1 MEIWLKHGKEK
12 IKLPFLPSGY
22 DIQSPQNNETVTTV
36 NGKETT
42 LIGKKGLRSVSWSSW
57 FPKGKPSYLQKKSGY
72 TGKPWGYINKI
83 GKMKGKV
90 ITLVMTGTNVNFQAT
105 IENFNYGEKDG
116 SGDVEYS
123 IELKE
128 YPKLQTKKKTTIQKE
143 TTKTNST
150 KAKKA
155 DTKTNTKE
163 VKTKTYIVRQGDT
176 LTGIAKKQT
185 GTSANWKAI
194 YNANKKIIGSNP
206 NKIYPGQKLVIKV

>member
-12 IKLPFLPSGY
+12 IKLPFLPSSY

-36 NGKETT
+36 NGKEIT

-72 TGKPWGYINKI
+72 TGKPWAYINKI
-83 GKMKGKV
+83 GKMKGNV
-90 ITLVMTGTNVNFQAT
+90 ITLVITGTNVNFQAT
-105 IENFNYGEKDG
+105 IESFSYGEKDG

-128 YPKLQTKKKTTIQKE
+128 YSNPQTKKKTTSKKE
-143 TTKTNST
+143 TTNTSST

-163 VKTKTYIVRQGDT
+163 VKTKIYVVKEGDT

-194 YNANKKIIGSNP
+194 YNANKKTIGSNP
-206 NKIYPGQKLVIKV
+206 NRLCVGQKLVIKV

>member
-12 IKLPFLPSGY
+12 VKIPVLPSGY

-36 NGKETT
+36 NGREIT
-42 LIGKKGLRSVSWSSW
+42 LIGKKGLRSISWSSF
-57 FPKGKPSYLQKKSGY
+57 FPQGKPSYLQKKSGY

-116 SGDVEYS
+116 SGDIEYS
-123 IELKE
+123 IEFKE
-128 YPKLQTKKKTTIQKE
+128 YPKPKTKKKGSNQKE
-143 TTKTNST
+143 TTNTSST
-150 KAKKA
+150 KATKP
-155 DTKTNTKE
+155 DTKTSTKD
-163 VKTKTYIVRQGDT
+163 VTTKTYVVKKGDT
-176 LTGIAKKQT
+176 LTSIAKKQT
-185 GTSANWKAI
+185 GSSANWRAI
-194 YNANKKIIGSNP
+194 YNANKKTIGSNP

>member
-36 NGKETT
+36 NGKEIT

-194 YNANKKIIGSNP
+194 YNANKKIIGNNP